1 MPDNTLRARDEAF
14 WQTFADRYDVEPG
27 PLNLENGYFGR
38 MSRTVVEEYQR
49 NIELINRSNSVYV
62 RQRFEQDDSLKIRA
76 QLARLIGA
84 PADSVALTRN
94 ASEGL
99 QSLIRN
105 YNRLQP
111 GDQVL
116 ICDLEYDTVKGAMRW
131 LARNRGVEVVE
142 IEHAHPATFDS
153 LLNTYRETF
162 ARYPRLKL
170 MALTHVTHRT
180 GLVMPVQAIAAAAKE
195 HGIDV
200 ILDGAHALGQIE
212 FDLTEL
218 GIYFAGFN
226 LHKWIG
232 APLTLGFIYIAPERL
247 ADIDP
252 DMGEMHFPV
261 TDIRART
268 PYSTPNI
275 PALLTLPLVLEE
287 HHAMGGAAAK
297 GSRLNHLRNL
307 WVRPARELPG
317 IEVLTPDD
325 PRLYCGITS
334 MRFIAQTDQQAMVE
348 RLLNRYNLFTVVRT
362 GAACG
367 PCIRI
372 TPGLTTTAEHMT
384 RLTRALTLLS
394 NDNTGSCRSEHARD
408 GRER

>member
-1 MPDNTLRARDEAF
+1 MPDNTRRARDEAF
-14 WQTFADRYDVEPG
+14 WQTFADRYAVEPG

-49 NIELINRSNSVYV
+49 NIELINRGNSVHV
-62 RQRFEQDDSLKIRA
+62 RQRFEQGESVKIRA
-76 QLARLIGA
+76 QLAKLIGA
-84 PADSVALTRN
+84 PAEAVAFTRN
-94 ASEGL
+94 ASDGL

-105 YNRLQP
+105 YNRLEP

-116 ICDLEYDTVKGAMRW
+116 LCDLEYDTVKSAMRW
-131 LARNRGVEVVE
+131 LARYRGVEVIE
-142 IEHAHPATFDS
+142 IEHRRPASFDS
-153 LLNTYRETF
+153 LLATYREAFT
-162 ARYPRLKL
+162 RYPRLKL

-180 GLVMPVQAIAAAAKE
+180 GLVMPVQAIAAAARE

-212 FDLTEL
+212 FNLDEL
-218 GIYFAGFN
+218 GIAFAGYN

-247 ADIDP
+247 VDIDP
-252 DMGEMHFPV
+252 DMGEMHFPA

-275 PALLTLPLVLEE
+275 PALLTLPLVFEE
-287 HHAMGGAAAK
+287 HQAMGGSVAK
-297 GSRLNHLRNL
+297 GARLNYLRNR
-307 WVRPARELPG
+307 WVDAVRELPG

-334 MRFIAQTDQQAMVE
+334 MRFTRHADQQAMVE
-348 RLLNRYNLFTVVRT
+348 RLLNDYNLFTVARS

-372 TPGLTTTAEHMT
+372 TPGLTTMAADMDV
-384 RLTRALTLLS
+384 LARALNEL
-394 NDNTGSCRSEHARD
+394 R
-408 GRER
+408 

>member
-1 MPDNTLRARDEAF
+1 MPDNTRRARDESF
-14 WQTFADRYDVEPG
+14 WRTFADRYDVQPG
-27 PLNLENGYFGR
+27 PINLENGYFGR

-62 RQRFEQDDSLKIRA
+62 RQRFEASDGLKIRA
-76 QLARLIGA
+76 RVAGLIDV
-84 PADSVALTRN
+84 PADAVALTRN
-94 ASEGL
+94 ASDGL

-116 ICDLEYDTVKGAMRW
+116 VCDLEYDTVKGAMRW
-131 LARNRGVEVVE
+131 LARHRGVEVIE
-142 IEHAHPATFDS
+142 IEHRHPASFDS
-153 LLNTYRETF
+153 LLTAYREAF
-162 ARYPRLKL
+162 VRYPRLKL

-180 GLVMPVQAIAAAAKE
+180 GLVMPVKAIAAAARE
-195 HGIDV
+195 HGVDV
-200 ILDGAHALGQIE
+200 ILDGAHALGQLA
-212 FDLTEL
+212 FDLEEL
-218 GIYFAGFN
+218 GIAFAAYN

-232 APLTLGFIYIAPERL
+232 APLTLGFLYIAPERL
-247 ADIDP
+247 SDIDP
-252 DMGEMHFPV
+252 DMGEMHFPI

-287 HHAMGGAAAK
+287 HGAMGGAAAK
-297 GSRLNHLRNL
+297 GARLNYLRNL
-307 WVRPARELPG
+307 WVRAARELPG

-325 PRLYCGITS
+325 PRLCCGIAS
-334 MRFIAQTDQQAMVE
+334 MRFTAHNDQQSMVE
-348 RLLNRYNLFTVVRT
+348 RLLNDYNLFTVVRS

-372 TPGLTTTAEHMT
+372 TPGLTTTAADMAQLIT
-384 RLTRALTLLS
+384 ALTELS
-394 NDNTGSCRSEHARD
+394 
-408 GRER
+408 

>member
-1 MPDNTLRARDEAF
+1 MPDNTRRARDESF
-14 WQTFADRYDVEPG
+14 WRTFADRYDVQPG
-27 PLNLENGYFGR
+27 PINLENGYFGR

-62 RQRFEQDDSLKIRA
+62 RQRFEASDGLKI
-76 QLARLIGA
+76 LARVAGLIGV
-84 PADSVALTRN
+84 PADAVALTRN
-94 ASEGL
+94 ASDGL

-116 ICDLEYDTVKGAMRW
+116 VCDLEYDTVKGAMRW
-131 LARNRGVEVVE
+131 LARHRGVEVIE
-142 IEHAHPATFDS
+142 IEHRHPASFDS
-153 LLNTYRETF
+153 LLTTYREAF
-162 ARYPRLKL
+162 VRYPRLKL

-180 GLVMPVQAIAAAAKE
+180 GLVMPVQAIAAAARE
-195 HGIDV
+195 HGVDV
-200 ILDGAHALGQIE
+200 ILDGAHALGQLA
-212 FDLTEL
+212 FDLKEL
-218 GIYFAGFN
+218 GIAFAAYN

-232 APLTLGFIYIAPERL
+232 APLTLGFLYIAPERL
-247 ADIDP
+247 GDIDP
-252 DMGEMHFPV
+252 DMGEMHFPI

-287 HHAMGGAAAK
+287 HWAMGGAAAK
-297 GSRLNHLRNL
+297 GARLNYLRNL
-307 WVRPARELPG
+307 WVRAARELPG

-325 PRLYCGITS
+325 PRLCCGIAS
-334 MRFIAQTDQQAMVE
+334 MRFTAHNDQQSMVE
-348 RLLNRYNLFTVVRT
+348 RLLNDYNLFTVVRS

-372 TPGLTTTAEHMT
+372 TPGLTTTAADMAQLIT
-384 RLTRALTLLS
+384 ALTELS
-394 NDNTGSCRSEHARD
+394 
-408 GRER
+408 

>member
-1 MPDNTLRARDEAF
+1 MPDNTRRARDELF
-14 WQTFADRYDVEPG
+14 WKTFADRYAVESG
-27 PLNLENGYFGR
+27 PVNLENGYFGR

-62 RQRFEQDDSLKIRA
+62 RQRFEKADGVRIRA
-76 QLARLIGA
+76 RLAELIDV
-84 PADSVALTRN
+84 PVDSVAFTRN
-94 ASEGL
+94 ASDAL

-131 LARNRGVEVVE
+131 LARHRGVEVIE
-142 IEHAHPATFDS
+142 IEHTHPASFDS
-153 LLNTYRETF
+153 LLETYRDAF
-162 ARYPRLKL
+162 ARHPRLKL

-180 GLVMPVQAIAAAAKE
+180 GLVMPVQAIAAAARE
-195 HGIDV
+195 HGVDV
-200 ILDGAHALGQIE
+200 ILDGAHALGQME
-212 FDLTEL
+212 FDLAEL
-218 GIYFAGFN
+218 GIEFAGFN

-232 APLTLGFIYIAPERL
+232 APLTLGFIYIAPHRL

-252 DMGEMHFPV
+252 DMGELHFPV
-261 TDIRART
+261 TDILGRT

-275 PALLTLPLVLEE
+275 PALLTLPLVFEE
-287 HHAMGGAAAK
+287 HRAMGGAAAK
-297 GSRLNHLRNL
+297 GTRLNYLRDL
-307 WVRPARELPG
+307 WVRAVRELPG

-334 MRFIAQTDQQAMVE
+334 LRFTAQADQQTMVE
-348 RLLNRYNLFTVVRT
+348 RLLNDFNLFTVVRS

-372 TPGLTTTAEHMT
+372 TPGLTTTAEHM
-384 RLTRALTLLS
+384 RQLVAALTQLS
-394 NDNTGSCRSEHARD
+394 
-408 GRER
+408 

>member
-1 MPDNTLRARDEAF
+1 MPDNTRRARDEAF
-14 WQTFADRYDVEPG
+14 WQTFADRYDLQPG
-27 PLNLENGYFGR
+27 PINLENGYFGR

-62 RQRFEQDDSLKIRA
+62 RQRFEQGDSLKIRA
-76 QLARLIGA
+76 QLAGLIGV
-84 PADSVALTRN
+84 PAESVALTTN
-94 ASEGL
+94 ATDGL

-105 YNRLQP
+105 YNGLQP

-131 LARNRGVEVVE
+131 LAQQRGVEVIE
-142 IEHAHPATFDS
+142 IDHVHPASFDS
-153 LLNTYRETF
+153 LLTTYREAF
-162 ARYPRLKL
+162 ARHPRLKL

-195 HGIDV
+195 HGIDI
-200 ILDGAHALGQIE
+200 ILDGAHALGQLE
-212 FDLTEL
+212 FDLDEL
-218 GIYFAGFN
+218 GIAFAAYN

-232 APLTLGFIYIAPERL
+232 APLTLGFLYIAPERL

-268 PYSTPNI
+268 PHSTPNI

-287 HHAMGGAAAK
+287 HWAMGGSAAK
-297 GSRLNHLRNL
+297 GARLNYLRNL
-307 WVRPARELPG
+307 WVRAVREHAG
-317 IEVLTPDD
+317 IEVMTPDD

-334 MRFIAQTDQQAMVE
+334 MRFTAHADQQAMAE
-348 RLLNRYNLFTVVRT
+348 RLLSDYNLFTVVRN
-362 GAACG
+362 GAATG

-372 TPGLTTTAEHMT
+372 TPGLTSTAADINLLAT
-384 RLTRALTLLS
+384 ALTEL
-394 NDNTGSCRSEHARD
+394 G
-408 GRER
+408 

>member
-1 MPDNTLRARDEAF
+1 MPDNTLRARDETF
-14 WQTFADRYDVEPG
+14 WQTFADRYAVEPG
-27 PLNLENGYFGR
+27 PINLENGYFGR

-49 NIELINRSNSVYV
+49 HIEFINRSNSVHV
-62 RQRFEQDDSLKIRA
+62 RQRFEQGEMQKINA
-76 QLARLIGA
+76 QLAELVGV
-84 PADSVALTRN
+84 PADSVVLTRN
-94 ASEGL
+94 ASDGL

-131 LARNRGVEVVE
+131 LARYRGVEVIE
-142 IEHAHPATFDS
+142 INHAHPATFDS
-153 LLNTYRETF
+153 LLASYREAF
-162 ARYPRLKL
+162 VRHPKLKL

-200 ILDGAHALGQIE
+200 ILDGAHALGQID
-212 FDLTEL
+212 FNLDEL
-218 GIYFAGFN
+218 GISFAGYN

-252 DMGEMHFPV
+252 DMGEMSFPA

-268 PYSTPNI
+268 PHSTPNI
-275 PALLTLPLVLEE
+275 PALLTLPLVFEE
-287 HHAMGGAAAK
+287 HRTMGGSAAK
-297 GSRLNHLRNL
+297 GARLNYLRNL
-307 WVRPARELPG
+307 WVRAVRELPG
-317 IEVLTPDD
+317 IEVMTPDD

-334 MRFIAQTDQQAMVE
+334 MRFTRQADQQPMVE
-348 RLLNRYNLFTVVRT
+348 RLLRDYNLFTVMRS
-362 GAACG
+362 GAASG

-372 TPGLTTTAEHMT
+372 TPGLTTTAAHME
-384 RLTRALTLLS
+384 LLARALTEL
-394 NDNTGSCRSEHARD
+394 R
-408 GRER
+408 

>member
-1 MPDNTLRARDEAF
+1 MPDNTRRTRDEAF
-14 WQTFADRYDVEPG
+14 WQTFADRYAVEPG

-49 NIELINRSNSVYV
+49 NIELINRGNSVHV
-62 RQRFEQDDSLKIRA
+62 RQRFEQGESVKIRE
-76 QLARLIGA
+76 QLAELIGA
-84 PADSVALTRN
+84 PAEAVAFTRN
-94 ASEGL
+94 ASDGL

-105 YNRLQP
+105 YNRLAP

-116 ICDLEYDTVKGAMRW
+116 ISDLEYDTVKGAMRW
-131 LARNRGVEVVE
+131 LARYRGVEVIE
-142 IEHAHPATFDS
+142 IEHHHPASFDS
-153 LLNTYRETF
+153 LLTAYREAF
-162 ARYPRLKL
+162 VRYPRLKL

-180 GLVMPVQAIAAAAKE
+180 GLVMPVQAIAAAARE

-212 FDLTEL
+212 FDLEKL
-218 GIYFAGFN
+218 GIAFAGYN

-275 PALLTLPLVLEE
+275 PALLTLPLVFEE
-287 HHAMGGAAAK
+287 HHAMGGSVAK
-297 GSRLNHLRNL
+297 GMRLNYLRNR
-307 WVRPARELPG
+307 WVDAVRGLPG
-317 IEVLTPDD
+317 IEVMTPDD
-325 PRLYCGITS
+325 PRLYGAITS
-334 MRFIAQTDQQAMVE
+334 MRFTRHADQQAMVE
-348 RLLNRYNLFTVVRT
+348 RLLNDYNLFTVMRS

-372 TPGLTTTAEHMT
+372 TPGLTTTAADMD
-384 RLTRALTLLS
+384 RLARALTEL
-394 NDNTGSCRSEHARD
+394 R
-408 GRER
+408 

>member
-1 MPDNTLRARDEAF
+1 MPDNTRRARDEHF
-14 WQTFADRYDVEPG
+14 WKTFADRYAVEPG
-27 PLNLENGYFGR
+27 PINLENGYFGR

-49 NIELINRSNSVYV
+49 NIELINRSNSVHV
-62 RQRFEQDDSLKIRA
+62 RQRFEQVESLKIRA
-76 QLARLIGA
+76 QLAGMMGV
-84 PADSVALTRN
+84 PADTVALTRN
-94 ASEGL
+94 ASDGL
-99 QSLIRN
+99 QSLIRS
-105 YNRLQP
+105 YNCLQP

-131 LARNRGVEVVE
+131 LARHRGVEVIE
-142 IEHAHPATFDS
+142 IDHAHPASYDS
-153 LLNTYRETF
+153 LVATYRDAF
-162 ARYPRLKL
+162 VRYPKLKL

-200 ILDGAHALGQIE
+200 ILDGAHALGQVE
-212 FDLTEL
+212 FNLDEL
-218 GIYFAGFN
+218 GVSFAGFN

-275 PALLTLPLVLEE
+275 PALLTLSLVFEE
-287 HHAMGGAAAK
+287 HLAMGGAAAK
-297 GSRLNHLRNL
+297 STRLNYLRNR
-307 WVRPARELPG
+307 WVSAVRELSG
-317 IEVLTPDD
+317 IDVMTPDD

-334 MRFIAQTDQQAMVE
+334 MRFTHHPDQQAMVE
-348 RLLNRYNLFTVVRT
+348 RLLSDYNLFTVVRS
-362 GAACG
+362 GAASG

-372 TPGLTTTAEHMT
+372 TPGLTTTAADMD
-384 RLTRALTLLS
+384 LLARALTEL
-394 NDNTGSCRSEHARD
+394 R
-408 GRER
+408 

>member
-1 MPDNTLRARDEAF
+1 MPDNTRRARDEAF
-14 WQTFADRYDVEPG
+14 WQTFADRYDLQPG
-27 PLNLENGYFGR
+27 PINLENGYFGR

-62 RQRFEQDDSLKIRA
+62 RQRFEQGDSLKIRA
-76 QLARLIGA
+76 QLAGLIGV
-84 PADSVALTRN
+84 PAESVALTSN
-94 ASEGL
+94 ATDGL

-131 LARNRGVEVVE
+131 LAQQRGVEVIE
-142 IEHAHPATFDS
+142 IDHVHPASFDS
-153 LLNTYRETF
+153 LLTTYREAF
-162 ARYPRLKL
+162 ALHPRLKL

-195 HGIDV
+195 HGIDI
-200 ILDGAHALGQIE
+200 ILDGAHALGQLE
-212 FDLTEL
+212 FDLDEL
-218 GIYFAGFN
+218 GIAFAAYN

-232 APLTLGFIYIAPERL
+232 APLTLGFLYIAPDRL

-287 HHAMGGAAAK
+287 HWAMGGSAAK
-297 GSRLNHLRNL
+297 GARLNYLRNL
-307 WVRPARELPG
+307 WVRAVREHAG
-317 IEVLTPDD
+317 IEVMTPDD

-334 MRFIAQTDQQAMVE
+334 MRFTAHADQQAMAE
-348 RLLNRYNLFTVVRT
+348 RLLSDYNLFTVVRN
-362 GAACG
+362 GAATG

-372 TPGLTTTAEHMT
+372 TPGLTSTAADINLLAT
-384 RLTRALTLLS
+384 ALTEL
-394 NDNTGSCRSEHARD
+394 G
-408 GRER
+408 

>member
-1 MPDNTLRARDEAF
+1 MPDNTRRARDESF
-14 WQTFADRYDVEPG
+14 WRTFADRYDVQPG
-27 PLNLENGYFGR
+27 PINLENGYFGR

-62 RQRFEQDDSLKIRA
+62 RQRFEASDGLKIRA
-76 QLARLIGA
+76 RVAGLIDV
-84 PADSVALTRN
+84 PADAVALTRN
-94 ASEGL
+94 ASDGL

-116 ICDLEYDTVKGAMRW
+116 VCDLEYDTVKGAMRW
-131 LARNRGVEVVE
+131 LARHRGVEVIE
-142 IEHAHPATFDS
+142 IEHRHPASFDS
-153 LLNTYRETF
+153 LLTTYREAF
-162 ARYPRLKL
+162 VRYPRLKL

-180 GLVMPVQAIAAAAKE
+180 GLVMPVKAIAAAARE
-195 HGIDV
+195 HGVDV
-200 ILDGAHALGQIE
+200 ILDGAHALGQLA
-212 FDLTEL
+212 FDLEEL
-218 GIYFAGFN
+218 GIAFAAYN

-232 APLTLGFIYIAPERL
+232 APLTLGFLYIAPERL
-247 ADIDP
+247 SDIDP
-252 DMGEMHFPV
+252 DMGEMHFPI

-287 HHAMGGAAAK
+287 HGAMGGAAAK
-297 GSRLNHLRNL
+297 GARLNYLRNL
-307 WVRPARELPG
+307 WVRAARELPG

-325 PRLYCGITS
+325 PRLCCGIAS
-334 MRFIAQTDQQAMVE
+334 MRFTAHNDQQSMVE
-348 RLLNRYNLFTVVRT
+348 RLLNDYNLFTVVRS

-372 TPGLTTTAEHMT
+372 TPGLTTTAADMAQLIT
-384 RLTRALTLLS
+384 ALTELS
-394 NDNTGSCRSEHARD
+394 
-408 GRER
+408 

>member
-1 MPDNTLRARDEAF
+1 MPDNTRRARDEAF
-14 WQTFADRYDVEPG
+14 WQTFADRYDRHPG
-27 PLNLENGYFGR
+27 PVNLENGYFGR

-49 NIELINRSNSVYV
+49 NIELINNSNSIYV
-62 RQRFEQDDSLKIRA
+62 RQRFEQHDSLDIRA
-76 QLARLIGA
+76 QLAELIGVRA
-84 PADSVALTRN
+84 QSVAFTHN
-94 ASEGL
+94 ATAGL

-131 LARNRGVEVVE
+131 LAKHRGVEVIEV
-142 IEHAHPATFDS
+142 EHAHPATFDS
-153 LLNTYRETF
+153 LLATYREAF
-162 ARYPRLKL
+162 IRYPKLKL

-180 GLVMPVQAIAAAAKE
+180 GLVMPVQAIAALAKE
-195 HGIDV
+195 HGVDI

-212 FDLTEL
+212 FDLEAL
-218 GIYFAGFN
+218 GISFAGYN

-232 APLTLGFIYIAPERL
+232 SPLTLGFLYIAPQRL

-252 DMGEMHFPV
+252 DMGEMHFSAG
-261 TDIRART
+261 DIRSRT

-275 PALLTLPLVLEE
+275 PALMTLPLVFEE
-287 HHAMGGAAAK
+287 HRSLGGAAAK
-297 GSRLNHLRNL
+297 GARVNYLRNL
-307 WVRPARELPG
+307 WVSAVRNLPG
-317 IEVLTPDD
+317 IEVTTPDD

-334 MRFIAQTDQQAMVE
+334 MRFTRHADQQPMVE
-348 RLLNRYNLFTVVRT
+348 RLLNDYNLFTVVRN

-372 TPGLTTTAEHMT
+372 TPSLTTTAAEIQS
-384 RLTRALTLLS
+384 LILALNEL
-394 NDNTGSCRSEHARD
+394 R
-408 GRER
+408 

>member
-1 MPDNTLRARDEAF
+1 MPDNTRRARDELF
-14 WQTFADRYDVEPG
+14 WKTFADRYAVESG
-27 PLNLENGYFGR
+27 PVNLENGYFGR

-62 RQRFEQDDSLKIRA
+62 RQRFEKADGVRIRTR
-76 QLARLIGA
+76 LAELIDV
-84 PADSVALTRN
+84 PVDSVAFTRN
-94 ASEGL
+94 ASDAL

-131 LARNRGVEVVE
+131 LARHRGVEVIE
-142 IEHAHPATFDS
+142 IEHTHPASFDS
-153 LLNTYRETF
+153 LLETYRDAF
-162 ARYPRLKL
+162 ARHPRLKL

-180 GLVMPVQAIAAAAKE
+180 GLVMPVQAIAAAARE
-195 HGIDV
+195 HGVDV
-200 ILDGAHALGQIE
+200 ILDGAHALGHME
-212 FDLTEL
+212 FDLAEL
-218 GIYFAGFN
+218 GIEFAGFN

-232 APLTLGFIYIAPERL
+232 APLTLGFIYIAPHRL

-252 DMGEMHFPV
+252 DMGELHFPV
-261 TDIRART
+261 TDILGRT

-275 PALLTLPLVLEE
+275 PALLTLPLVFEE
-287 HHAMGGAAAK
+287 HRAMGGAAAK
-297 GSRLNHLRNL
+297 GTRLNYLRDL
-307 WVRPARELPG
+307 WVRAVRELPG

-334 MRFIAQTDQQAMVE
+334 LRFTAQADQQTMVQ
-348 RLLNRYNLFTVVRT
+348 RLLNDFNLFTVVRS

-372 TPGLTTTAEHMT
+372 TPGLTTTAEHM
-384 RLTRALTLLS
+384 RQLVAALTQLS
-394 NDNTGSCRSEHARD
+394 
-408 GRER
+408 

>member
-1 MPDNTLRARDEAF
+1 MPDNTRRARDEAF
-14 WQTFADRYDVEPG
+14 WRTFADRYAVQPG
-27 PLNLENGYFGR
+27 PINLENGYFGR

-62 RQRFEQDDSLKIRA
+62 RQRFEQGESQRISA
-76 QLARLIGA
+76 QVAGLIGVA
-84 PADSVALTRN
+84 AESVALTRN
-94 ASEGL
+94 ATDGL

-105 YNRLQP
+105 YNLLQP

-116 ICDLEYDTVKGAMRW
+116 FSDLEYDTVKGAMRW
-131 LARNRGVEVVE
+131 LARHRGVEVIE
-142 IEHAHPATFDS
+142 IEHAHPASFDS
-153 LLNTYRETF
+153 LLGSYREAFT
-162 ARYPRLKL
+162 RYPRLKL

-200 ILDGAHALGQIE
+200 MLDGAHALGQFD
-212 FDLTEL
+212 FDLAEL
-218 GIYFAGFN
+218 GIDFAAYN

-232 APLTLGFIYIAPERL
+232 APLTLGFIHIAPERL

-275 PALLTLPLVLEE
+275 PALLTLPLVIEE

-297 GSRLNHLRNL
+297 GARLNYLRNL
-307 WVRPARELPG
+307 WVKPARELPG
-317 IEVLTPDD
+317 IEVMTPDD

-334 MRFIAQTDQQAMVE
+334 MRFTAHADQQTMVE
-348 RLLNRYNLFTVVRT
+348 RLLKDYNLFTVVRS

-372 TPGLTTTAEHMT
+372 TPGLTSTAADMML
-384 RLTRALTLLS
+384 LTSALTEL
-394 NDNTGSCRSEHARD
+394 R
-408 GRER
+408 

>member
-1 MPDNTLRARDEAF
+1 MPDNTRRARDEHF
-14 WQTFADRYDVEPG
+14 WKTFADRYAVEPG
-27 PLNLENGYFGR
+27 PINLENGYFGR

-49 NIELINRSNSVYV
+49 NIELINRSNSVHV
-62 RQRFEQDDSLKIRA
+62 RQRFEQVESLKIRA
-76 QLARLIGA
+76 QLAGMMGV
-84 PADSVALTRN
+84 PADTVALTRN
-94 ASEGL
+94 ASDGL
-99 QSLIRN
+99 QSLIRS
-105 YNRLQP
+105 YNCLQP

-131 LARNRGVEVVE
+131 LARHRGVEVIE
-142 IEHAHPATFDS
+142 IDHAHPASYDS
-153 LLNTYRETF
+153 LVATYRDAF
-162 ARYPRLKL
+162 VRYPKLKL

-212 FDLTEL
+212 FNLDEL
-218 GIYFAGFN
+218 GVSFAGFN

-275 PALLTLPLVLEE
+275 PALLTLSLVFEE
-287 HHAMGGAAAK
+287 HLAMGGAAAK
-297 GSRLNHLRNL
+297 STRLNYLRNR
-307 WVRPARELPG
+307 WVSAVRELSG
-317 IEVLTPDD
+317 IDVMTPDD

-334 MRFIAQTDQQAMVE
+334 MRFTRHPDQQAMVE
-348 RLLNRYNLFTVVRT
+348 RLLSDYNLFTVVRS
-362 GAACG
+362 GAASG

-372 TPGLTTTAEHMT
+372 TPGLTTTAADMD
-384 RLTRALTLLS
+384 LLARALTEL
-394 NDNTGSCRSEHARD
+394 R
-408 GRER
+408 

>member
-1 MPDNTLRARDEAF
+1 MPDNTRRARDESF
-14 WQTFADRYDVEPG
+14 WRTFADRYDVQPG
-27 PLNLENGYFGR
+27 PINLENGYFGR

-62 RQRFEQDDSLKIRA
+62 RQRFEASDGLKIRA
-76 QLARLIGA
+76 RVAGLIDV
-84 PADSVALTRN
+84 PADAVALTRN
-94 ASEGL
+94 ASDGL

-116 ICDLEYDTVKGAMRW
+116 VCDLEYDTVKGAMRW
-131 LARNRGVEVVE
+131 LARHRGVEVIE
-142 IEHAHPATFDS
+142 IEHRHPASFDS
-153 LLNTYRETF
+153 LLTAYREAF
-162 ARYPRLKL
+162 VRYPRLKL

-180 GLVMPVQAIAAAAKE
+180 GLVMPVKAIAAAARE
-195 HGIDV
+195 HGVDV
-200 ILDGAHALGQIE
+200 ILDGAHALGQLA
-212 FDLTEL
+212 FDLEEL
-218 GIYFAGFN
+218 GIAFAAYN

-232 APLTLGFIYIAPERL
+232 APLTLGFLYIAPERL
-247 ADIDP
+247 GDIDP
-252 DMGEMHFPV
+252 DMGEMHFPI

-287 HHAMGGAAAK
+287 HWAMGGAAAK
-297 GSRLNHLRNL
+297 GARLNYLRNL
-307 WVRPARELPG
+307 WVRAARELPG

-325 PRLYCGITS
+325 PRLCCGIAS
-334 MRFIAQTDQQAMVE
+334 MRFTAHNDQQSMVE
-348 RLLNRYNLFTVVRT
+348 RLLNDYNLFTVVRS

-372 TPGLTTTAEHMT
+372 TPGLTTTAADMAQLIT
-384 RLTRALTLLS
+384 ALTELS
-394 NDNTGSCRSEHARD
+394 
-408 GRER
+408 

>member
-1 MPDNTLRARDEAF
+1 MPDNTRRARDEDF
-14 WQTFADRYDVEPG
+14 WQTFADRYDLQPG
-27 PLNLENGYFGR
+27 PINLENGYFGR

-49 NIELINRSNSVYV
+49 NIELINRGNSVHV
-62 RQRFEQDDSLKIRA
+62 RQRFEQGESLKIQA
-76 QLARLIGA
+76 QVAGLMGV
-84 PADSVALTRN
+84 PAQAVALTRN
-94 ASEGL
+94 ASDGL

-131 LARNRGVEVVE
+131 LAKHRGVEVIE
-142 IEHAHPATFDS
+142 IEHLHPASFDS
-153 LLNTYRETF
+153 LLASYREAF

-180 GLVMPVQAIAAAAKE
+180 GLVMPVQAIAAAARE

-200 ILDGAHALGQIE
+200 ILDGAHALGQFE
-212 FDLTEL
+212 FNLDDL
-218 GIYFAGFN
+218 GIAFAAYN

-232 APLTLGFIYIAPERL
+232 APLTLGFLYIAPERL
-247 ADIDP
+247 PDIDP
-252 DMGEMHFPV
+252 DMGEMHFPI

-297 GSRLNHLRNL
+297 GSRLNYLRNL
-307 WVRPARELPG
+307 WVREVRELPG

-334 MRFIAQTDQQAMVE
+334 MRFTAQDDQLAMVE
-348 RLLNRYNLFTVVRT
+348 RLLSEYNLFTVVRS

-372 TPGLTTTAEHMT
+372 TPGLTTTAEHMK
-384 RLTRALTLLS
+384 RLTTALTAL
-394 NDNTGSCRSEHARD
+394 R
-408 GRER
+408 

>member
-1 MPDNTLRARDEAF
+1 MPDNTRRARDEAF

-76 QLARLIGA
+76 QLARLIGV
-84 PADSVALTRN
+84 PAGSIALTRN

-105 YNRLQP
+105 YSRLQP

-116 ICDLEYDTVKGAMRW
+116 VCDLEYDTVKGAMRW

-142 IEHAHPATFDS
+142 IEHTHPATFDS

-162 ARYPRLKL
+162 ARHPRLKL

-252 DMGEMHFPV
+252 DMGEMHYPP

-268 PYSTPNI
+268 SYSTPNI

-287 HHAMGGAAAK
+287 HWAMGGAAAK
-297 GSRLNHLRNL
+297 GTRLNYLRNL
-307 WVRPARELPG
+307 WVREVRGLRG

-334 MRFIAQTDQQAMVE
+334 MRFTQQADQQLMVE
-348 RLLNRYNLFTVVRT
+348 RLLNDYNLFTVVRS

-367 PCIRI
+367 PCIRV
-372 TPGLTTTAEHMT
+372 TPGLTSTADHMQHLIT
-384 RLTRALTLLS
+384 ALKEL
-394 NDNTGSCRSEHARD
+394 R
-408 GRER
+408 